1 MSLYTGKRHSHI
13 GKASG
18 TCLAAMAMRWDDA
31 VDCAPLHL
39 SGAETMNRSKLI
51 MPVLS
56 LAVIAA
62 LAGCNKPAA
71 DPPMQPSTPSTGT
84 APMSPASAASQ

>member
-1 MSLYTGKRHSHI
+1 
-13 GKASG
+13 
-18 TCLAAMAMRWDDA
+18 
-31 VDCAPLHL
+31 
-39 SGAETMNRSKLI
+39 MNRSKLI